1 MPRMPMIERLYR
13 TPVVQAV
20 AKKAGLPEPPR
31 LTRGRVYPTLPITLA
46 TPGGGR
52 LAAETLSLLNLTAN
66 EALRDLP
73 ELRTTGDDGRA
84 KPPAYPTKL
93 GALVLDVTGVRT
105 IDELEL
111 VRQVLRPA
119 VRALGNGGR
128 VIVVA
133 RTETTLDDLEAISV
147 QHSFDGI
154 MRTIG
159 KELRAGATAN
169 LLWTLPETTPADLAS
184 TFSFL
189 LQGRSAYVDG
199 QAWTIGHADT
209 PVLSDQPY
217 AGRIVV
223 VTGSAR
229 GIGAAISRTF
239 ARDGATVVG
248 VDMPAS
254 GEGLA
259 AVMNEI
265 KGSALQLDIST
276 PEAGARI
283 AAHVTSRY
291 GDDARVFAI
300 VHCAGILRDKLVANM
315 DEKLWAAVLKV
326 NLASQ
331 FAMDDALLDGR
342 PGGIADGGRILTIS
356 STSGWAGSRGQTN
369 YAAAK
374 SALIGRVR
382 ALAPRLAPRGITV
395 NAVAPGFIVTDMTAS
410 IPFLEREMFSRMNS
424 AQQGGKPV
432 DVAETLAY
440 LADPA
445 SQAVT
450 GQVVRVCGQAIL
462 GA

>member
-1 MPRMPMIERLYR
+1 
-13 TPVVQAV
+13 
-20 AKKAGLPEPPR
+20 
-31 LTRGRVYPTLPITLA
+31 
-46 TPGGGR
+46 
-52 LAAETLSLLNLTAN
+52 
-66 EALRDLP
+66 
-73 ELRTTGDDGRA
+73 
-84 KPPAYPTKL
+84 
-93 GALVLDVTGVRT
+93 
-105 IDELEL
+105 
-111 VRQVLRPA
+111 
-119 VRALGNGGR
+119 
-128 VIVVA
+128 
-133 RTETTLDDLEAISV
+133 
-147 QHSFDGI
+147 
-154 MRTIG
+154 
-159 KELRAGATAN
+159 
-169 LLWTLPETTPADLAS
+169 
-184 TFSFL
+184 
-189 LQGRSAYVDG
+189 
-199 QAWTIGHADT
+199 
-209 PVLSDQPY
+209 
-217 AGRIVV
+217 
-223 VTGSAR
+223 GSAR